1 MMTTTTTVNTIP
13 NTTIFITKPAD
24 ESLKIETKHPQ
35 GCPGID
41 RERKYKMSWLNPDTE
56 TRMNEL
62 FSELVPDSGKAES
75 KAGEIIRATSRI
87 GYRWF
92 NDGDMVNRGYGK
104 ETCNAAARFL
114 MNNCNH
120 NIEQVLSLMGHDGYI
135 SDEDYSDLLEELCE
149 EVILFVDENPG
160 LREAPTEDMFDWFNE
175 DEDRDDSYD
184 EEDEEEFEYDCD
196 WDDEEES
203 EDF

>member
-1 MMTTTTTVNTIP
+1 
-13 NTTIFITKPAD
+13 
-24 ESLKIETKHPQ
+24 
-35 GCPGID
+35 
-41 RERKYKMSWLNPDTE
+41 MSWLNPDTE

-62 FSELVPDSGKAES
+62 FEELVPLSGKAES
-75 KAGEIIRATSRI
+75 KAGEIVRAASRI

-92 NDGDMVNRGYGK
+92 NDGDMVNHGYGK

-114 MNNCNH
+114 MNNCNYS
-120 NIEQVLSLMGHDGYI
+120 IEKVLGLMGRDGYI
-135 SDEDYSDLLEELCE
+135 SDDDYQDLLEELCE
-149 EVILFVDENPG
+149 EVIQFVDENPS
-160 LREAPTEDMFDWFNE
+160 LREVETEDMYDWFNE

-184 EEDEEEFEYDCD
+184 EEDEEKFEYDCD

>member
-1 MMTTTTTVNTIP
+1 
-13 NTTIFITKPAD
+13 
-24 ESLKIETKHPQ
+24 
-35 GCPGID
+35 
-41 RERKYKMSWLNPDTE
+41 MSWVNPDTE

-62 FSELVPDSGKAES
+62 FEELVPLSGKAES
-75 KAGEIIRATSRI
+75 KAGEIIRAASRI

-120 NIEQVLSLMGHDGYI
+120 SIEQVLSLMGRDGYI

-149 EVILFVDENPG
+149 EVIQFVDENPS
-160 LREAPTEDMFDWFNE
+160 LREVETEDMYDWFNE

>member
-1 MMTTTTTVNTIP
+1 
-13 NTTIFITKPAD
+13 
-24 ESLKIETKHPQ
+24 
-35 GCPGID
+35 
-41 RERKYKMSWLNPDTE
+41 MSWLNPDTE

-62 FSELVPDSGKAES
+62 FEELVPLSGKAES
-75 KAGEIIRATSRI
+75 KAGEIVRAASRI

-92 NDGDMVNRGYGK
+92 NDGDMVNHGYGK

-120 NIEQVLSLMGHDGYI
+120 SIEQVLSLMGRDGYI

-149 EVILFVDENPG
+149 EVIQFVDENPS
-160 LREAPTEDMFDWFNE
+160 LRNVPTEDMYDWFNE

-184 EEDEEEFEYDCD
+184 EEDEDEDYWSE
-196 WDDEEES
+196 DDDYEDEES

>member
-1 MMTTTTTVNTIP
+1 
-13 NTTIFITKPAD
+13 
-24 ESLKIETKHPQ
+24 
-35 GCPGID
+35 
-41 RERKYKMSWLNPDTE
+41 MSWLNEDTE
-56 TRMNEL
+56 KRLDDL
-62 FSELVPDSGKAES
+62 FSELVPDFGKAES
-75 KAGEIIRATSRI
+75 KAGEIIRAVSRI

-120 NIEQVLSLMGHDGYI
+120 SIEQVLSLMGRDGYI

-184 EEDEEEFEYDCD
+184 DEEDEDDGYWSEDEEEYDD
-196 WDDEEES
+196 EES

>member
-1 MMTTTTTVNTIP
+1 
-13 NTTIFITKPAD
+13 
-24 ESLKIETKHPQ
+24 
-35 GCPGID
+35 
-41 RERKYKMSWLNPDTE
+41 MSWLNPDTE

-62 FSELVPDSGKAES
+62 FEELVPLSGKAES
-75 KAGEIIRATSRI
+75 KAGEIVRAASRI

-92 NDGDMVNRGYGK
+92 NDGDMVNHGYGK

-120 NIEQVLSLMGHDGYI
+120 SIEQVLSLMGRDGYI

-149 EVILFVDENPG
+149 EVIQFVDENPS
-160 LREAPTEDMFDWFNE
+160 LREVETEDMYDWFNE

>member
-1 MMTTTTTVNTIP
+1 
-13 NTTIFITKPAD
+13 
-24 ESLKIETKHPQ
+24 
-35 GCPGID
+35 
-41 RERKYKMSWLNPDTE
+41 MSWLNPDTE

-62 FSELVPDSGKAES
+62 FEELVPLSGKAES
-75 KAGEIIRATSRI
+75 KAGEIVRAASRI

-92 NDGDMVNRGYGK
+92 NDGDMVNHGYGK

-120 NIEQVLSLMGHDGYI
+120 SIEQVLSLMGRDGYI

-149 EVILFVDENPG
+149 EVILFVDENPS
-160 LREAPTEDMFDWFNE
+160 LREVETEDMYDWFNE

>member
-1 MMTTTTTVNTIP
+1 
-13 NTTIFITKPAD
+13 
-24 ESLKIETKHPQ
+24 
-35 GCPGID
+35 
-41 RERKYKMSWLNPDTE
+41 MSWLNEDTE
-56 TRMNEL
+56 KRMGEL

-120 NIEQVLSLMGHDGYI
+120 SIEQVLSLMGRDGYI

-149 EVILFVDENPG
+149 EVILFVDENPS
-160 LREAPTEDMFDWFNE
+160 LREVETEDMYDWFNE

>member
-1 MMTTTTTVNTIP
+1 
-13 NTTIFITKPAD
+13 
-24 ESLKIETKHPQ
+24 
-35 GCPGID
+35 
-41 RERKYKMSWLNPDTE
+41 MSWLNPDTE

-62 FSELVPDSGKAES
+62 FEELVPLSGKAES
-75 KAGEIIRATSRI
+75 KAGEIVRAASRI

-92 NDGDMVNRGYGK
+92 NDGDMVNHGYGK

-114 MNNCNH
+114 MNNCNYS
-120 NIEQVLSLMGHDGYI
+120 IEKVLWLMGRDGYI
-135 SDEDYSDLLEELCE
+135 SDDDYQDLLEELCE
-149 EVILFVDENPG
+149 EVIQFVDENPN
-160 LREAPTEDMFDWFNE
+160 LREVETEDMYDWFNE